1 MCFVWCG
8 GDLVV
13 NSKCCAIDWMKCKW
27 ITASPGRTAWIPG
40 GREQSKRKPV
50 VARAS
55 VTRRNVFGSDR
66 SMNQGAWKAV
76 MLRQWSLCRWL
87 RLKNCPEKC
96 AGLSYAIT
104 ADNNFYSWVQVHA
117 RKLDQPVGFLCLNL
131 QKKVI
136 VVSLSYLSPVA
147 VEVLLIWKLDKHF
160 LPMVNPNISF
170 NLILCVQHTVAS
182 LSWTAYVNYLTRE
195 NESKGSDL
203 QPL

>member
-55 VTRRNVFGSDR
+55 VTRRNVVGSDR

-117 RKLDQPVGFLCLNL
+117 RKLDQPVGFLCLNS
-131 QKKVI
+131 QKTLLWFLWVI
-136 VVSLSYLSPVA
+136 CIQ
-147 VEVLLIWKLDKHF
+147 LLWKSCSSG
-160 LPMVNPNISF
+160 NWTSTSCQW
-170 NLILCVQHTVAS
+170 LILISVS
-182 LSWTAYVNYLTRE
+182 I
-195 NESKGSDL
+195 
-203 QPL
+203 